1 MRLILN
7 GHERELEKLYEAGTV
22 ADLVEALSM
31 QADRVALEHNGEI
44 VSREKWNETLL
55 SDGDR
60 VEIVHFVGGG
70 VDMPLYK
77 AKVKTFPLEAS
88 GSMLQD

>member
-7 GHERELEKLYEAGTV
+7 GQERELEKLGEASTV
-22 ADLVEALSM
+22 ADLVEALAM

-44 VSREKWNETLL
+44 VSRQKWNETLL
-55 SDGDR
+55 CSGDR

-70 VDMPLYK
+70 ANTPVHTTR
-77 AKVKTFPLEAS
+77 AKGLS
-88 GSMLQD
+88 W